1 MHYFSVEKSWNLEF
15 SAWEVLEN
23 SVEMCVLYIA
33 EHSRTCVVCLLMAGC
48 IT

>member
-33 EHSRTCVVCLLMAGC
+33 EHSRACVVCLLMAGC